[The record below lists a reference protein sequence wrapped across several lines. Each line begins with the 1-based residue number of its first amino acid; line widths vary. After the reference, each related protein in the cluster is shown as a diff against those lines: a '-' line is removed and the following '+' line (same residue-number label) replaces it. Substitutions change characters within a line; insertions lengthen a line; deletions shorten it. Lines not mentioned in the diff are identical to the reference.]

1 MQPLPPELI
10 TLDNCL
16 KLEFKKFYLGVSN
29 GFFQTCY
36 PWARLV
42 YCLDCGAETF
52 WKAKEQLLHLKR
64 GMWLLIPPF
73 IEVEHHHKNSHHLS
87 LHFSY
92 SLLRGVELL
101 SGIKF
106 IRYGSAPEFT
116 ALVENM
122 TPDEPEQFLN
132 CANILVRTIL
142 QQLMPLTDHTI
153 SSNMKLIRYSHL
165 TDYLIRQKNPHIS
178 VAEMA
183 KVMNLCE
190 QTFARKFAADTGLT
204 PRKLNEN
211 IIIDHA
217 ITLLENETLSIKEIA
232 AELHFSSEYY
242 FSRFFKRNTGV
253 PPGRFRQKMQM

>member
-29 GFFQTCY
+29 GFFPTCY

-165 TDYLIRQKNPHIS
+165 TDYLIRQKNQVSNTKI
-178 VAEMA
+178 
-183 KVMNLCE
+183 L
-190 QTFARKFAADTGLT
+190 
-204 PRKLNEN
+204 
-211 IIIDHA
+211 
-217 ITLLENETLSIKEIA
+217 
-232 AELHFSSEYY
+232 
-242 FSRFFKRNTGV
+242 FFIG
-253 PPGRFRQKMQM
+253 